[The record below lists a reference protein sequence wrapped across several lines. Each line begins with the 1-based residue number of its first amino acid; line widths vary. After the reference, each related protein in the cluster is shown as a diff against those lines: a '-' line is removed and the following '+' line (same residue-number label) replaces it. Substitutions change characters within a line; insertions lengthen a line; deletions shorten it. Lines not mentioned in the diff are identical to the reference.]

1 MHSRFYIFT
10 QAFRSSRPW
19 ARAAR
24 PVVRQRISQYVCSSC
39 RHNFS
44 TSSILRKIAE
54 VSKNASKQQSKRHRI
69 TKIIK
74 LIKVEYPRQ
83 LVIYDA
89 GEMRSTF
96 VVFWKATAIFQFG
109 VACVW
114 FAPLFY
120 KNENQPDKDVRL
132 LQTVGSKIIFCYI
145 QRLYL
150 PIIPFRTLHF
160 LLSALFC
167 FSTFNLSRTSNTQ
180 LSLILYPYLFH
191 YCLFVSIFTF
201 SCLTHLQL

>member
-1 MHSRFYIFT
+1 MHSRFYVFT

-24 PVVRQRISQYVCSSC
+24 PAVRQRISQYVCSSC

-44 TSSILRKIAE
+44 TSSTLRKFAE
-54 VSKNASKQQSKRHRI
+54 ASKNASKQQSKSHRI
-69 TKIIK
+69 TKINK
-74 LIKVEYPRQ
+74 LTEIEYPRQ

-132 LQTVGSKIIFCYI
+132 LQTVGSTIIFCYTC
-145 QRLYL
+145 RLYL

-160 LLSALFC
+160 LLSALFYL
-167 FSTFNLSRTSNTQ
+167 STFNFSHTRNTKLSPISNT
-180 LSLILYPYLFH
+180 YL
-191 YCLFVSIFTF
+191 
-201 SCLTHLQL
+201 

>member
-1 MHSRFYIFT
+1 MHSRFYVFT

-24 PVVRQRISQYVCSSC
+24 PAVRHRISQYVCSSC
-39 RHNFS
+39 RHSFS
-44 TSSILRKIAE
+44 TSSILRKVAE
-54 VSKNASKQQSKRHRI
+54 ASKNASKQQSKTYGM

-74 LIKVEYPRQ
+74 LMELEYPRQ

-132 LQTVGSKIIFCYI
+132 LQTVGSKLIFCCK
-145 QRLYL
+145 QRPYL
-150 PIIPFRTLHF
+150 PIIPFVYYISF
-160 LLSALFC
+160 QALLSVFQRTIFHIQETQNLFS
-167 FSTFNLSRTSNTQ
+167 FQ
-180 LSLILYPYLFH
+180 LPIH
-191 YCLFVSIFTF
+191 
-201 SCLTHLQL
+201 

>member
-1 MHSRFYIFT
+1 MATLSDSYFFARWSSIVNHLPIDMHSRFYVLT

-24 PVVRQRISQYVCSSC
+24 PTVRHRISQYVCKSC

-44 TSSILRKIAE
+44 TSSILRKTAE
-54 VSKNASKQQSKRHRI
+54 VTKNASKQQSKRYGIMKI
-69 TKIIK
+69 TK
-74 LIKVEYPRQ
+74 LTKVEYPRQ

-132 LQTVGSKIIFCYI
+132 LQTVGSKDIFCYTH
-145 QRLYL
+145 RLYL
-150 PIIPFRTLHF
+150 IIILFRILNF
-160 LLSALFC
+160 PLSALC
-167 FSTFNLSRTSNTQ
+167 FSSFNLSHARNTN
-180 LSLILYPYLFH
+180 
-191 YCLFVSIFTF
+191 
-201 SCLTHLQL
+201 